1 MTTLDTTTRAEAR
14 LFAAGPAAIG
24 ALLRGEP
31 QAAEVL
37 GAFPTA
43 VYLRLAAGQVLAV
56 LTRDAVRLPLGL
68 VLPVDS
74 SRHPLDRWAGPV
86 TVGGGVVRTSACSVR
101 MSRTI
106 PTVAPSGLRPDAE
119 LVAHAATWLR
129 RRAEDLPRAERLVA
143 ASRRRD
149 AARSTAAARELLGA
163 GPGLTPAGDD
173 VLAGF
178 LVGARAY
185 GVRVDLVREAVLG
198 SAATRTTALSA
209 ALLACAARGESV
221 PQVTALLHATGT
233 GATGPSLEEA
243 LADLARVGHTS
254 GVAMGLGVV
263 AAAEMDAVACPSGRR
278 AALPGD
284 GEPGQARP

>member
-1 MTTLDTTTRAEAR
+1 VPAP
-14 LFAAGPAAIG
+14 PAACSAAPRG
-24 ALLRGEP
+24 DALSHAVALLAGRGE
-31 QAAEVL
+31 
-37 GAFPTA
+37 
-43 VYLRLAAGQVLAV
+43 
-56 LTRDAVRLPLGL
+56 
-68 VLPVDS
+68 
-74 SRHPLDRWAGPV
+74 
-86 TVGGGVVRTSACSVR
+86 
-101 MSRTI
+101 
-106 PTVAPSGLRPDAE
+106 
-119 LVAHAATWLR
+119 
-129 RRAEDLPRAERLVA
+129 
-143 ASRRRD
+143 
-149 AARSTAAARELLGA
+149 
-163 GPGLTPAGDD
+163 GLTPAGDD

-284 GEPGQARP
+284 GEPGQART